1 MPALGQ
7 KELLVCT
14 GVKGN
19 LTSVLRSTSLRTSYG
34 VYTLIFERLMPLI
47 SFILEF
53 TFEVWYHGLYFIIH
67 GGIEDSFFNFVRS
80 SNERK

>member
-7 KELLVCT
+7 KELFVCT

-34 VYTLIFERLMPLI
+34 VLYTLIFERLMPLI

-53 TFEVWYHGLYFIIH
+53 TFEVWYYGL
-67 GGIEDSFFNFVRS
+67 
-80 SNERK
+80 